1 MTVLSVDF
9 WANVRLLLYPVI
21 AVGGMAWALG
31 FWLRYRTTECAGD
44 RWAGGLGAALV
55 VLGLM
60 GTGALAVSKQ
70 TGFTIVTT
78 VMITV
83 GVLAPAVVLMWGTVK
98 LFVGGWRRPAP
109 SRETDG

>member
-1 MTVLSVDF
+1 MLSLEF
-9 WANVRLLLYPVI
+9 WSNLRLLLYPVI
-21 AVGGMAWALG
+21 TVGGMAWALG
-31 FWLRYRTTECAGD
+31 FWLRYRTTECDGD
-44 RWAGGLGAALV
+44 RWAGWLGAALV

-83 GVLAPAVVLMWGTVK
+83 GVTAPAVVLMWGMVK
-98 LFVGGWRRPAP
+98 LFVGGWRRPAA